1 MHRSPDEAAR
11 ELAHDLN
18 NLLTAIIGA
27 AETVL
32 ERSGIDSESRADIAH
47 IREGARRGAAMVR
60 RLHGDNSIT
69 PQLNSVNETIRAT
82 YRLLDHRLGANIALT
97 MHLAEPGALAM
108 TDPSQLDR
116 ALLNLIANAGHAM
129 PNGGTVAVSTMRR
142 TVAVAEALIPDTIP
156 PGDYVVI
163 SVADTGAG
171 MPSGQMPRIFEAG
184 FTSRRR
190 TDGSGLGLS
199 STREIVRQANG
210 FLSVTSV
217 EGHGTRFEIYLP
229 RVEGVPP
236 LTEPEP
242 TQSITAAHTVLLVD
256 DEPLVRRLAERTLQ
270 RAGWNVLC
278 AASAEDALEVV
289 NNSVCELL
297 ISDIAMPGM
306 DGVALARLVL
316 ARHPKLPVM
325 LISGYERDARDNEAE
340 LANIVFLTKPYESTD
355 LLTAAAKMVRQPP
368 ALLPGHGPA

>member
-1 MHRSPDEAAR
+1 MSDRSADETTR

-27 AETVL
+27 ADTVL

-60 RLHGDNSIT
+60 RLHGDKST
-69 PQLNSVNETIRAT
+69 AAGLVSVNETIRAT

-97 MHLAEPGALAM
+97 MDLAEPSGLAI

-129 PNGGTVAVSTMRR
+129 PHGGTVVVSTRR
-142 TVAVAEALIPDTIP
+142 RIVAVPEVLVPDTIP

-163 SVADTGAG
+163 SIADTGAG

-184 FTSRRR
+184 FTSRRH

-217 EGHGTRFEIYLP
+217 EGRGTRFEIYLP
-229 RVEGVPP
+229 RVEGMSP
-236 LTEPEP
+236 LTEPERAQP
-242 TQSITAAHTVLLVD
+242 ITAHTVLLVED
-256 DEPLVRRLAERTLQ
+256 DPMVRLLTERTLQ
-270 RAGWNVLC
+270 RFGWTVLC
-278 AASAEDALEVV
+278 AGSAEDALEILKD
-289 NNSVCELL
+289 SVCDLL
-297 ISDIAMPGM
+297 ISDFAMPGM
-306 DGVALARLVL
+306 NGVELARIALV
-316 ARHPKLPVM
+316 RRPELPIILV
-325 LISGYERDARDNEAE
+325 SGYGRNASDDGAD
-340 LANIVFLTKPYESTD
+340 LAKVVFLAKPYERKE
-355 LLTAAAKMVRQPP
+355 LLAAIAGLVQQR
-368 ALLPGHGPA
+368 AGI